1 MIAPLKRLFSFLRGA
16 VRSYGSLMITHT
28 PLRLST
34 FLLLAWICA
43 LPVIAQAGGMN
54 KFHDAQFLSAYER
67 HARWT
72 VLQFGQLPF
81 WDPYSC
87 GGMYGLAAPQTRYT
101 SPLFLFSLLLGVD
114 RAAALF
120 AVLWPVF
127 AMEGMFRYARS
138 WGSSAR
144 AALLCAPLFPLSGFF
159 ATAWYVGWVQFLSF
173 CGLPFMLYGL
183 RRALRGS
190 RVGVYVCAVSCLL
203 TVGFGGTW
211 TLPMGAPLC
220 AFEVLDALLCSRAE
234 LRARARA
241 GRGYWPLF
249 ARRARLVALGLGATA
264 LWVLAIGAV
273 RLWPMLESVQA
284 TLRVMGGE
292 PTFDFSSLLAELLT
306 LSKGGDNHDNG
317 AYYVAPLVLLSVFA
331 LPARRA
337 LLLWLAALTFAW
349 LSLGHIT
356 EDAPFALLRK
366 LPVYD
371 TMRYPERFL
380 VELTI
385 VLSLLFARA
394 LTSWLALLRRRWGAR
409 AAGRGLAIA
418 CVLIALGVASQISNA
433 RAVSSDVKLEPT
445 PTWHA
450 TSFRQSRGNR
460 WMMSHFAAEGM
471 GSLACGEAYPVPMS
485 RHLRGDLRQEEY
497 VVAEPAGRP
506 AGKVQ
511 RLAWSP
517 NAITLR
523 VVAERAL
530 RVAINQNYHPGW
542 RAEGGEVESW
552 DGLLSVRVP
561 AGESRVVVRFR
572 PRSGIG
578 GLGLTLLSL
587 LTGALWAFGA
597 RGSRRRDA
605 VLLGLSPALWLLL
618 MISWPEARWTALEP
632 TTPDGKPVYVP
643 ELPVD
648 AVPMHVTF
656 DTPITLEGARLGP
669 VYMRD
674 GRRQMDID
682 LYVRRTGELS
692 PNLGLFVFLRPR
704 GKRSEHG
711 DHNTISGIVYLPRL
725 RQGQLAHDAFR
736 VAVPDDSLGTWEVRV
751 GFWNEHG
758 DHARRK
764 VRSSR
769 GAKIVD
775 NAVVVGRF
783 EVLE

>member
-1 MIAPLKRLFSFLRGA
+1 MIAQLKRLS
-16 VRSYGSLMITHT
+16 SLLITRT
-28 PLRLST
+28 PLRLSF
-34 FLLLAWICA
+34 FLLLAWVCA

-81 WDPYSC
+81 WDPFSC

-101 SPLFLFSLLLGVD
+101 SPLFLFSLGLGVD

-120 AVLWPVF
+120 AVLWPAF

-159 ATAWYVGWVQFLSF
+159 ATAWYVGWIQFLSF
-173 CGLPFMLYGL
+173 CGLPWILYGL
-183 RRALRGS
+183 RGALRGS
-190 RVGVYVCAVSCLL
+190 RAGVYVCALSCLL

-220 AFEVLDALLCSRAE
+220 AFELFDALFCSRAE
-234 LRARARA
+234 LRTLALRTGQSSYRA
-241 GRGYWPLF
+241 LF
-249 ARRARLVALGLGATA
+249 TRRARVVGLGLGLTA
-264 LWVLAIGAV
+264 LWVMAIGAV

-292 PTFDFSSLLAELLT
+292 PTPEYDSLLQQLFT
-306 LSKGGDNHDNG
+306 LSKGGENHDNG
-317 AYYVAPLVLLSVFA
+317 AFYIAPLVLLSVLA
-331 LPARRA
+331 LPYRRA
-337 LLLWLAALTFAW
+337 ALLWLAALAFAW

-371 TMRYPERFL
+371 GMRYPERFL
-380 VELTI
+380 IELDI
-385 VLSLLFARA
+385 VLSVLFARA
-394 LTSWLALLRRRWGAR
+394 LSTWIALLRRRRGAASAR
-409 AAGRGLAIA
+409 WAWSLASLA
-418 CVLIALGVASQISNA
+418 IALGVASQMYNV
-433 RAVSSDVKLEPT
+433 RKVSTDVSLEAT
-445 PTWHA
+445 PSWHA
-450 TSFRQSRGNR
+450 SSFRQARGNR

-485 RHLRGDLRQEEY
+485 RHLRGDLAQEEY
-497 VVAEPAGRP
+497 IVPERDGRN

-511 RLAWSP
+511 RLSWSP
-517 NAITLR
+517 NAIRLKVIAQQPVR
-523 VVAERAL
+523 I
-530 RVAINQNYHPGW
+530 AINQNYHPGW

-561 AGESRVVVRFR
+561 AGESQVVVRFR

-578 GLGLTLLSL
+578 GLGLTLLSV
-587 LTGALWAFGA
+587 LTGALWAL
-597 RGSRRRDA
+597 RPRRSVRRDLA
-605 VLLGLSPALWLLL
+605 LAGLAPALWLVL
-618 MISWPEARWTALEP
+618 MMSWPEARWTALEP

-643 ELPVD
+643 SLPVD
-648 AVPMHVTF
+648 AVPMHITF
-656 DTPITLEGARLGP
+656 DAPIQLEGARLGQ
-669 VYMRD
+669 VEMHD
-674 GRRQMDID
+674 GGRQLDID
-682 LYVRRTGELS
+682 LYVRRTGKLS
-692 PNLGLFVFLRPR
+692 PSLGLFVFLRPR

-711 DHNTISGIVYLPRL
+711 DHNTISGIVYMPRL
-725 RQGQLAHDAFR
+725 REGVLAHDAFR
-736 VAVPDDSLGTWEVRV
+736 VAIPEDSIGTWEVRV

-758 DHARRK
+758 DHVRRK
-764 VRSSR
+764 VRKSQ
-769 GAKIVD
+769 GAKIIE
-775 NAVVVGRF
+775 NAVVIGQF
-783 EVLE
+783 EVFE